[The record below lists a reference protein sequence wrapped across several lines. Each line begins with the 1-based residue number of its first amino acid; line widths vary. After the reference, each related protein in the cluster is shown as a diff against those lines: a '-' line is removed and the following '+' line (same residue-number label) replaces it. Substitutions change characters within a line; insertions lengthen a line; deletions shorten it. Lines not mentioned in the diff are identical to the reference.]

1 MNRRKILAS
10 AVTAAFVVATFAG
23 HDVVSTLVPT
33 VAAETSA
40 AEPRLVGLPD
50 FTDLVSAT
58 GPAVVNISATH
69 VKSTSRRERSSKPER
84 EDSSPD
90 SFRHYGMPAPDREG
104 PMQRSGGSGF
114 IISADGLILTNA
126 HVVDDAEELNV
137 KLSDKRE
144 FKAKVI
150 GVDEV
155 TDVALIK
162 IEGSKLP
169 VLKVGDS
176 AALKVGEWVIAIGS
190 PFGFDNTVSAG
201 VVSAKM
207 RSLPNGGYVPFIQTD
222 VAINPGN
229 SGGPLLNLKGE
240 VVGINSQI
248 YSQSGGY
255 MGLSFAIPMDVAM
268 EVQTQLAQ
276 GGKVQRGRLGV
287 SVQSLD
293 QDLARSF
300 GMATPQGA
308 LVSQVQDDM
317 PATKAGIKAG
327 DVILK
332 VDGDTIEDS
341 ASLSRLIAGK
351 KPGETVA
358 ISLLRDGKSLQ
369 VPVALGSMD
378 GGLVA
383 ASDQSD
389 GEAAKSG
396 RLGAVVRQLDE
407 QSRRALGGGERGVL
421 VTEVQGAAAR
431 AGIRPGDVILAVNS
445 APVATPADLKRLIAG
460 AGGQI
465 ALLVHRD
472 DSEIF
477 VPIKLG

>member
-1 MNRRKILAS
+1 MNRNKILAS
-10 AVTAAFVVATFAG
+10 AVAAAFVTATFVGRDFLA
-23 HDVVSTLVPT
+23 TLVPT
-33 VAAETSA
+33 ATAETAA
-40 AEPRLVGLPD
+40 AEPRVVGLPD
-50 FTDLVSAT
+50 FTELVNLT
-58 GPAVVNISATH
+58 GPAVVNISATRL
-69 VKSTSRRERSSKPER
+69 KLTKRREGPSRSPQEEDAPE
-84 EDSSPD
+84 
-90 SFRHYGMPAPDREG
+90 SFRHYGMPTPDREG
-104 PMQRSGGSGF
+104 PMRRSGGSGF

-126 HVVDDAEELNV
+126 HVVDGAEELNV

-169 VLKVGDS
+169 VLKIGDS
-176 AALKVGEWVIAIGS
+176 SALKVGEWVIAIGS

-201 VVSAKM
+201 VVSAKT
-207 RSLPNGGYVPFIQTD
+207 RSLPNGNYVPFIQTD

-268 EVQTQLAQ
+268 EVETQLAQ
-276 GGKVQRGRLGV
+276 GGKMQRGRLGV

-300 GMATPQGA
+300 GMTTPQGA
-308 LVSQVQDDM
+308 LVSQVQEDM
-317 PATKAGIKAG
+317 PAAKAGIKAG

-332 VDGDTIEDS
+332 VDGDVIEDS

-358 ISLLRDGKSLQ
+358 INLLRDGQSKQ
-369 VPVALGSMD
+369 VPVALGSME
-378 GGLVA
+378 GGLLATTDKGDADPVKA
-383 ASDQSD
+383 
-389 GEAAKSG
+389 G
-396 RLGAVVRQLDE
+396 RLGAVVQQLNE
-407 QSRRALGGGERGVL
+407 EARRALGDGRGVM
-421 VTEVQGAAAR
+421 VTEVEGAAER

-445 APVATPADLKRLIAG
+445 APVTNPADLKRLIAG
-460 AGGQI
+460 SGDQI

-472 DSEIF
+472 DAEIF
-477 VPIKLG
+477 VPVKLG

>member
-1 MNRRKILAS
+1 MGYPG
-10 AVTAAFVVATFAG
+10 F
-23 HDVVSTLVPT
+23 
-33 VAAETSA
+33 
-40 AEPRLVGLPD
+40 
-50 FTDLVSAT
+50 
-58 GPAVVNISATH
+58 GPGDGVNI
-69 VKSTSRRERSSKPER
+69 
-84 EDSSPD
+84 
-90 SFRHYGMPAPDREG
+90 REG
-104 PMQRSGGSGF
+104 TVSSLPTKHG
-114 IISADGLILTNA
+114 IKLI
-126 HVVDDAEELNV
+126 
-137 KLSDKRE
+137 
-144 FKAKVI
+144 
-150 GVDEV
+150 EV
-155 TDVALIK
+155 TQ
-162 IEGSKLP
+162 KLAQ
-169 VLKVGDS
+169 G
-176 AALKVGEWVIAIGS
+176 
-190 PFGFDNTVSAG
+190 
-201 VVSAKM
+201 M
-207 RSLPNGGYVPFIQTD
+207 
-222 VAINPGN
+222 

-268 EVQTQLAQ
+268 DVQTQLAR

-383 ASDQSD
+383 ASDKGD

-407 QSRRALGGGERGVL
+407 QSRRALGGGGRGVL
-421 VTEVQGAAAR
+421 VTEVRGAAAR